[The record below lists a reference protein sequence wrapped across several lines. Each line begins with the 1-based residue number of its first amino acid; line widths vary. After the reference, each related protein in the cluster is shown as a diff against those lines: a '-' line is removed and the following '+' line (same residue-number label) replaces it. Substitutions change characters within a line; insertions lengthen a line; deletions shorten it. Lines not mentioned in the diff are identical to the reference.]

1 VIQHLGGLRD
11 ILERPD
17 DDVPRLIYADW
28 LEEFGDEDDV
38 ARAEFIRLQ
47 CERARLGATGGPADR
62 LARRAEK
69 LLRGHWEAWVG
80 PLRQVVGPGAAALGE
95 TWLTGGY
102 QPEGLTKF
110 RRGFVEVLSLNAH
123 RFLLQAE
130 ALFDLTPLRYLR
142 LGGLTTE
149 AAELAACPSVE
160 WLHTLD
166 VMDRGLSAAGMQA
179 LAISPFLKRLSG
191 LGLYNN
197 EIGDAGAAALAE
209 ARWLAGLRYL
219 ELGQTG
225 LRPAGV
231 AALAGT
237 EQPFRPLRLGL
248 ANNALE
254 DEGARALAASPVL
267 EQAVGLDLHGCRIGP
282 AGVAALLTS
291 PHLGALRY
299 LGLGGNALG
308 PGQREAL
315 RERFG
320 RGVSF

>member
-1 VIQHLGGLRD
+1 VKQHLGGLRD

-28 LEEFGDEDDV
+28 LEEFGDEADA

-47 CERARLGATGGPADR
+47 CERARRGALGGPADR
-62 LARRAEK
+62 LARQAEK
-69 LLRGHWEAWVG
+69 LLGAHWEAWVG
-80 PLRQVVGPGAAALGE
+80 PLRQVVGPGAASLGE
-95 TWLTGGY
+95 TWLTAGY

-110 RRGFVEVLSLNAH
+110 RRGFVEVLSLNAG
-123 RFLLQAE
+123 RFLCQAE

-142 LGGLTTE
+142 LGGLTTQ

-166 VMDRGLSAAGMQA
+166 VIDHGLGTAGMQA
-179 LAISPFLKRLSG
+179 LAVSPFLKRQSG

-197 EIGDAGAAALAE
+197 EVGDAGAAALAE
-209 ARWLAGLRYL
+209 ARWLPGLRYL
-219 ELGQTG
+219 ELGQNG
-225 LRPAGV
+225 LTALGA
-231 AALAGT
+231 AALVDAPC
-237 EQPFRPLRLGL
+237 PFRPLRLGL
-248 ANNALE
+248 SSNPIGDPGAQGLATSPALSE
-254 DEGARALAASPVL
+254 T
-267 EQAVGLDLHGCRIGP
+267 VGLDLHGCGLGP
-282 AGVAALLTS
+282 AGVAALLGS

-320 RGVSF
+320 TGVNF